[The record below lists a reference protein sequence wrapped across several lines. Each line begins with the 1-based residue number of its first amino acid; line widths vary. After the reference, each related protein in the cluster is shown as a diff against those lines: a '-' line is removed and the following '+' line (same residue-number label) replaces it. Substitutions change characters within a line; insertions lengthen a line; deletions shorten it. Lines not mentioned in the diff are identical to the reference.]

1 LHPIRDEETSV
12 NTQHG
17 ATAEGSLCKIDR
29 LRNETNAEARR
40 PNAPR
45 SRLGSLDVKAACL
58 GRARN
63 FTVSPK
69 WLSKLEHFHLGLNWK
84 WGIPSLSGMDEFLTL
99 ID

>member
-1 LHPIRDEETSV
+1 LHPIRRDEETSV

-17 ATAEGSLCKIDR
+17 ATAEGSLSKIDR

-58 GRARN
+58 GRAQEISLYPQ
-63 FTVSPK
+63 V
-69 WLSKLEHFHLGLNWK
+69 LSKLEHFHLGLNRK
-84 WGIPSLSGMDEFLTL
+84 LGIPSLGGMDEF
-99 ID
+99 